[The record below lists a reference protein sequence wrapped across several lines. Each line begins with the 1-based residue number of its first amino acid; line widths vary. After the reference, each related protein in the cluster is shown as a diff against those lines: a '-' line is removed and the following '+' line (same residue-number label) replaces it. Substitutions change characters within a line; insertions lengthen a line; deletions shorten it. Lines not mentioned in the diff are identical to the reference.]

1 MVARAATQQAS
12 FAAGMLD
19 RDLAARQDVNAYYAG
34 ALEIRNM
41 HGLPLGGQTMRQGF
55 CFIAEIADAAAD
67 GALGLLLREFEF
79 SSEQKYLLVFTHLS
93 IRVFRN
99 GVLQAQL
106 TTPYPGRDLAGL
118 RMTQSLDTLI
128 LTHPDYRYRK
138 LVRQGAH
145 DRWALEQFDI
155 TNLPSHEF
163 GLCFPAGLVI
173 PAATSGLSID
183 LTCDRNWFVA
193 GDLGATIK
201 GNGGTA
207 TIASVVSP
215 KLAKINISTPFQ
227 DATPIA
233 GWSFDMSTAASKSE
247 DTWSDRRGWPSSV
260 YFFEGRL
267 YFGGSQSRPQT
278 EWGSVTNDFFNFEEK
293 TASDGEPLDDSAV
306 EFSMDGDRVS
316 KIQQQYA
323 LDDFFLFT
331 SGGVF
336 VAKESPVTPKN
347 FYFQRHTEVPAADIR
362 PQEMDGSVVFIS
374 DSFLDE
380 DGIHHHQ
387 TVQELLPAGTDETG
401 FTIYQA
407 QDLALL
413 SGSLMREPVDMAARR
428 GGFGN
433 SAHHLFV
440 VNSDG
445 TMAVLNTRKSQSV
458 TGWTLWDT
466 EGEVLRVS
474 VVGRSTYIV
483 VKRNI
488 NGTDRYFLERLKLG
502 HDLDCSLSSSE
513 EHATRVWGGF
523 DHLEGHTVRV
533 LGPGGADLGAQPVS
547 NGMVTTPYDVT
558 SVEVGLPFDWA
569 VETMPIEAKLSD
581 GTLIGNAHRIV
592 RASIRFSDT
601 RGPVSVNGQTI
612 VFTEFGEE
620 ALDAPPPSFTGLR
633 TLRFLGW
640 CGGQYRRDGGA
651 TIRVAGDSAARATV
665 LSVTSEIAA

>member
-1 MVARAATQQAS
+1 MAARAATQQAS
-12 FAAGMLD
+12 FASGMLD

-34 ALEIRNM
+34 GLEIRNM

-55 CFIAEIADAAAD
+55 GFVAEISDAVAD
-67 GALGLLLREFEF
+67 GVLGVLLREFEF
-79 SSEQKYLLVFTHLS
+79 SSEQKYLLVFTHRA

-99 GVLQAQL
+99 GELQTEVAS
-106 TTPYPGRDLAGL
+106 PFNGRDLAEL

-128 LTHPDYRYRK
+128 LTHPDYQYRK
-138 LVRQGAH
+138 LVRRGAH
-145 DRWALEQFDI
+145 DRWSLDTVEI
-155 TNLPSHEF
+155 TNPPSHEF
-163 GLCFPAGLVI
+163 GRYFPGFFVT
-173 PAATSGLSID
+173 PAATTGASVD
-183 LTCDRNWFVA
+183 LMSDEDWFLA
-193 GDLGATIK
+193 GDIGATIK
-201 GNGGTA
+201 GNGGVATVTA
-207 TIASVVSP
+207 VVSA
-215 KLAKINISTPFQ
+215 KQAKINISTAFQ
-227 DATPIA
+227 DTTPIA
-233 GWSFDMSTAASKSE
+233 GWSFDMSSASQKAE
-247 DTWSDRRGWPSSV
+247 EVWSDRRGWPASV

-293 TASDGEPLDDSAV
+293 SATDGEPLDDSAV

-336 VAKESPVTPKN
+336 VGRESPVTPKN
-347 FYFQRHTEVPAADIR
+347 FYFQRHTEVPAAAVR
-362 PQEMDGSVVFIS
+362 PQEMDGSVVFVS

-387 TVQELLPAGTDETG
+387 TVQELVPAGSDEG
-401 FTIYQA
+401 GLTIYQA

-413 SGSLMREPVDMAARR
+413 AGSLMREPVDMAARR

-466 EGEVLRVS
+466 EGEMLRVA
-474 VVGRSTYIV
+474 VVGRSTYLL
-483 VKRNI
+483 VKRTI
-488 NGTDRYFLERLKLG
+488 GGAERYFIERLKLG
-502 HDLDCSLSSSE
+502 HDLDCSLSKSTQI
-513 EHATRVWGGF
+513 ATDMWSGF

-533 LGPGGADLGAQPVS
+533 LGPGGSDLGPQTVT
-547 NGMVTTPYDVT
+547 NGAIRTPYEVT
-558 SVEVGLPFDWA
+558 SVEVGLPFQWA
-569 VETMPIEAKLSD
+569 VETMPIEAQLTD

-592 RASIRFSDT
+592 RATVRFSDT
-601 RGPVSVNGQTI
+601 RGPVTVNGRTI
-612 VFTEFGEE
+612 VFTEFGET
-620 ALDAPPPSFTGLR
+620 ALDSPPPSFTGLR

-640 CGGQYRRDGGA
+640 RGGQFRRDSGA
-651 TIRVAGDSAARATV
+651 TVRITGNSAARATI